1 MAWLVYELSGSPA
14 DLGILGAATALPAI
28 VITIVGGV
36 VADRYDKKVIL
47 LVTTALNSVLL
58 LLLALLTFLDYVTVW
73 QIWLIAG
80 AISVLSGFD
89 WPTRQSFFPH
99 LIDRSALLSAV
110 ALNSVLWQAT
120 RMVLPALGGVMI
132 AISGA
137 TLVFFVAA
145 VGYAVNL
152 VVIMGFDLRLR
163 GNSGE
168 SPLQQ
173 TVEGVRYNLGHAIFR
188 DLILLSY
195 ATMLLLSSYMQLMPA
210 FAELVGAGP
219 TGFGVL
225 MSATGLGSIVGTA
238 YAGAIRPSKAYGR
251 VMLLGAFFAVLL
263 LIGFAFATH
272 VGSYVLALVF
282 SASAATCTSV
292 FLILSTT
299 ALQVE
304 VPEALRGRVMGIH
317 GITYSLM
324 PMGALLTGALAVE
337 FGAPGGLLAVL
348 AVYLV
353 LLGLFTVLAPNV
365 RRLEQ
370 PVESPRSAES
380 P

>member
-152 VVIMGFDLRLR
+152 VVIMGFGLRLR

-173 TVEGVRYNLGHAIFR
+173 TVEGVRYILGHAFFR

-251 VMLLGAFFAVLL
+251 VMLLGAFFAVFL

-324 PMGALLTGALAVE
+324 PMGALLTGALAVK